1 MAVTDMPLPGY
12 RTLARTMSR
21 DCPVALHQRG
31 RRYAITSCNNV
42 LMTNE
47 DTGSERA
54 LGRLTTT
61 FLRGVARPR
70 ILVGGLGMGFTLR
83 AILDR
88 LPRSGRVVVAELLRA
103 VARWNR
109 ARLGHLSRYSIEDP
123 RVRLRITDVATL
135 VRQPAAWDAVVLDV
149 DNGPEWIVQRRNLA
163 LYGRE
168 GLARLVRSLRPG
180 GILALW
186 SSGRHQPFEQRMRAM
201 GLRWRRYRC
210 VSRHGHPTGPILYI
224 ARPPARRPMRARVT
238 REPELFT

>member
-1 MAVTDMPLPGY
+1 
-12 RTLARTMSR
+12 MSR

-88 LPRSGRVVVAELLRA
+88 LPRSGRVVVAELLPA

-123 RVRLRITDVATL
+123 RVRLRITDVANL

-168 GLARLVRSLRPG
+168 GLATRPVATARGDPRAVVVGPPPAVRTAHAGDGVAVAPLSMRL
-180 GILALW
+180 A
-186 SSGRHQPFEQRMRAM
+186 
-201 GLRWRRYRC
+201 
-210 VSRHGHPTGPILYI
+210 
-224 ARPPARRPMRARVT
+224 ARPSDRTDPLHRPASGEAASAPRVT
-238 REPELFT
+238 REPQLIT

>member
-1 MAVTDMPLPGY
+1 MSVTETPLPGF
-12 RTLARTMSR
+12 RTLARTRTS

-54 LGRLTTT
+54 LGRLTTAMV
-61 FLRGVARPR
+61 RGVARPR
-70 ILVGGLGMGFTLR
+70 ILVGGLGMGYTLR

-88 LPRSGRVVVAELLRA
+88 LPRTGRVVVAELLPA
-103 VARWNR
+103 VVRWNR
-109 ARLGHLSRYSIEDP
+109 ERIGHLSRHSIDDP
-123 RVRLRITDVATL
+123 RVRLQITDVVNL
-135 VRQPAAWDAVVLDV
+135 VRQPRAWDAVVLDV

-168 GLARLVRSLRPG
+168 GLTRLLRSLRPG

-186 SSGRHQPFEQRMRAM
+186 SSGRHRPFERRMRAM
-201 GLRWRRYRC
+201 AVRWRRYRC
-210 VSRHGHPTGPILYI
+210 VSRPGQPTGPVLYI
-224 ARPPARRPMRARVT
+224 ARPPT
-238 REPELFT
+238 RSSG

>member
-1 MAVTDMPLPGY
+1 MSVAEMPLPGY

-21 DCPVALHQRG
+21 DCPIALHQRG

-61 FLRGVARPR
+61 LLRGVARPR

-83 AILDR
+83 AILDL
-88 LPRSGRVVVAELLRA
+88 LPRSGRVVVAELLPA
-103 VARWNR
+103 VARWNHE
-109 ARLGHLSRYSIEDP
+109 RLGHLSRYPIDDP
-123 RVRLRITDVATL
+123 RVRLRITDVANL
-135 VRQPAAWDAVVLDV
+135 VRRPGVWDAVVLDV
-149 DNGPEWIVQRRNLA
+149 DNGPEWIVQRRNVA
-163 LYGRE
+163 LYQRE
-168 GLARLVRSLRPG
+168 GLAQLVRSLRPR

-186 SSGRHQPFEQRMRAM
+186 SSGRHKPFERRMRVL

-210 VSRHGHPTGPILYI
+210 VSRHGNPTGPVLYI
-224 ARPPARRPMRARVT
+224 ARAPARWTVPRASQA
-238 REPELFT
+238 FA